1 MQWYHSFCQC
11 AVELTPASI
20 DKYWTAYL
28 TTIALVSTSYVTV
41 ASLRKIP
48 IWENPE
54 CRMQKKN
61 VCRQAHRSKNQ
72 RFLLAHVCVTC
83 ICVCVSCVV
92 RVIHIESK
100 LPVYHVIIANAAG
113 SSTNQTTILLCMK
126 SVCAAL
132 SHPANV
138 FGNFEQRA
146 TKDSRDISSQQHQQ
160 HQLTLYAMLSS
171 NCFVVFSECVFF
183 SFHL

>member
-1 MQWYHSFCQC
+1 MPLNWLLRRSTNTELHTWQLSRWSRLRMSLLPHCEKFPYEKIRNVECKKKMSVVKLIGAKTSDFC
-11 AVELTPASI
+11 
-20 DKYWTAYL
+20 WRM
-28 TTIALVSTSYVTV
+28 YV
-41 ASLRKIP
+41 LR
-48 IWENPE
+48 
-54 CRMQKKN
+54 
-61 VCRQAHRSKNQ
+61 VY
-72 RFLLAHVCVTC
+72 V
-83 ICVCVSCVV
+83 CVCVSCVV